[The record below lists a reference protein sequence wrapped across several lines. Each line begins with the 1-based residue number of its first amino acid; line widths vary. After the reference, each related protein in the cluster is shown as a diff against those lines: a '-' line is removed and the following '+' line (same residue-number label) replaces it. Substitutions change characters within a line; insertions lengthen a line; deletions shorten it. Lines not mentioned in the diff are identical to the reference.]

1 MASHGA
7 AAPALAPERFLQA
20 LRARGFDL
28 FTGVPCSLVK
38 ELLRLLAE
46 QNSFLPANREDV
58 ALGIAAGAVMGG
70 KRPVVIMQN
79 SGFGLSLNALMSL
92 HMIYKLPVQLLVTW
106 RGYQGKDAPEHV
118 LMGPAMTGIMDAIK
132 LPWRALEPTH
142 SPEQLLATLEWA
154 DVTLRESQS
163 PCALVVREG
172 ALA

>member
-1 MASHGA
+1 MSAA
-7 AAPALAPERFLQA
+7 AAPALAPAEFLRA

-28 FTGVPCSLVK
+28 FAGVPCSLVK

-46 QNSFLPANREDV
+46 QREVPWLPANREDV
-58 ALGIAAGAVMGG
+58 ALGVAAGAFMGG

-92 HMIYKLPVQLLVTW
+92 HMIYKLPVLLLVTW

-118 LMGPAMTGIMDAIK
+118 LMGPAMTGIMDAIA
-132 LPWRALEPTH
+132 LPWRSLEPTH
-142 SPEQLLATLEWA
+142 TPAELLQQLEWA
-154 DVTLRESQS
+154 DVTLRETQS